1 MSPEGPDPAR
11 ARPPERRRRFDAVH
25 LWITTGASLI
35 ALAVSLYNLVVLHRQ
50 PDVDVALPHVVR
62 LEPRGPGGN
71 VHLFLQPT
79 ISSRVRTEDVEII
92 TDAELR
98 LLPGDPKVA
107 RPAFYWDE
115 SGTYSYDHASN
126 RLSYQRT
133 ADPTPLVVAQ
143 DSPQQPTLLFNAHT
157 WTVGPGRYEGT
168 LVLHRASTGS
178 PIEKPFCLT
187 VSAAAVRTFTAAPE
201 RTFFELRD
209 DVPGTPGA
217 CYTF

>member
-11 ARPPERRRRFDAVH
+11 AHPPERRRFDAVH

-62 LEPRGPGGN
+62 LEPRGPEGN

-79 ISSRVRTEDVEII
+79 ISSRVRAEDVEII

-98 LLPGDPKVA
+98 LLPGDPKLA

-143 DSPQQPTLLFNAHT
+143 DSPQQPTLLFNAHA
-157 WTVGPGRYEGT
+157 WTVGPGRYEGM

-187 VSAAAVRTFTAAPE
+187 VSAAAVRAFTAAPE

-217 CYTF
+217 CYAF